1 MRWSV
6 EIANLIGDED
16 LLFQILGRVS
26 YELQMLNDRG
36 FQGRVLHHRKY
47 EHFES
52 ATQVHDDAKN
62 LADMIRRFSE
72 LEGSRLGIQ
81 FGPVRLHHPDGTTN
95 RHIFAELHAV
105 LGSVSLVATATV
117 TRNPALSEEEHRKLL
132 KEAAA
137 RAEEQRRNGIVR
149 RATAALQDARVL
161 EVMKL
166 MSIPEPTT
174 TELGHIVDLVR
185 DACGGNLDNYAS
197 AKQLRRFN
205 HSINDPTVF
214 GLGAR
219 HAVSKTDPPA
229 QPMNLEEARA
239 FARSIGAA
247 WLKEFEK
254 DA

>member
-6 EIANLIGDED
+6 EVANLIGDED
-16 LLFQILGRVS
+16 LLLQILSRVG
-26 YELQMLNDRG
+26 YELQRLNDRG

-47 EHFES
+47 ENFES

-72 LEGSRLGIQ
+72 LDGTKLGLQ
-81 FGPVRLHHPDGTTN
+81 LGPVRLHHPDGSTN
-95 RHIFAELHAV
+95 RHIFAELRAV
-105 LGSVSLVATATV
+105 IGSASMVATATV

-132 KEAAA
+132 EEAAA
-137 RAEEQRRNGIVR
+137 RAEEQRKNGIVC
-149 RATAALQDARVL
+149 RATAALQHSRVL

-174 TELGHIVDLVR
+174 TELGHIVDIVR
-185 DACGGNLDNYAS
+185 HACDGNLDNYAS
-197 AKQLRRFN
+197 AKQLRRFY
-205 HSINDPTVF
+205 HSINDPIVF

-239 FARSIGAA
+239 FACSIGAT
-247 WLKEFEK
+247 WLKEFEN